1 MAFGFWIPSL
11 IPHEV
16 DDFCCSHELN
26 FQWCFS
32 IPLQYVILPI
42 VFVTSCP
49 FSHGYCA
56 LISVRTLKVM
66 LLSSSQACYFPNVF
80 VR

>member
-1 MAFGFWIPSL
+1 MAFVFWIPSL

-16 DDFCCSHELN
+16 DDFCCSHELI
-26 FQWCFS
+26 FQLCFC
-32 IPLQYVILPI
+32 IPLQYVILPT

-56 LISVRTLKVM
+56 LISVRTSKVM
-66 LLSSSQACYFPNVF
+66 LLSSTLAYYFPNVF